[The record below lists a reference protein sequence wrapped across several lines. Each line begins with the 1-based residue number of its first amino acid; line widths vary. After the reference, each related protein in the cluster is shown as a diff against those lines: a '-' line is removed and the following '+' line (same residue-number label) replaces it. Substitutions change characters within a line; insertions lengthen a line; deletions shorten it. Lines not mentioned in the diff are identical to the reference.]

1 MQVLFHKVD
10 DRRYL
15 IGLRRNGAHDVG
27 PDVPLRIG
35 PGGGPV
41 PHDLVHFAI
50 EEVLD
55 IRLGIFGQLAAG
67 GDCDGFFFPAPEDRK
82 KLADARRNKRISEA
96 GRPDAVRSELI
107 AALVDHSGIVRERPD
122 LLDPDQ
128 HRRVSTRVAELID
141 RWRETAHGEEL
152 VLEWP
157 SRKVRL

>member
-1 MQVLFHKVD
+1 MQVIFRKVD

-15 IGLRRNGAHDVG
+15 IGLRRNGPHDVG
-27 PDVPLRIG
+27 PDVPPRIG

-67 GDCDGFFFPAPEDRK
+67 GDCDGFFFPAPADRK
-82 KLADARRNKRISEA
+82 KLADARRNKRVSAA
-96 GRPDAVRSELI
+96 GREDAVRSELV
-107 AALVDHSGIVRERPD
+107 AALVGHDGVVRSRPD
-122 LLDPDQ
+122 LLSAEQ
-128 HRRVSTRVAELID
+128 HARVSARITELMA
-141 RWRETAHGEEL
+141 RWQQTGHGEEL
-152 VLEWP
+152 VLDWP

>member
-1 MQVLFHKVD
+1 MHVIFRKVD
-10 DRRYL
+10 EKRYL
-15 IGLRRNGAHDVG
+15 IGLRRDDPHDTG
-27 PDVPLRIG
+27 PDVPPRIG

-50 EEVLD
+50 EEVLG

-96 GRPDAVRSELI
+96 GRSDAVRSELI
-107 AALVDHSGIVRERPD
+107 AALVGHDGTVRHKPE
-122 LLDPDQ
+122 LLSDDE
-128 HRRVSTRVAELID
+128 HRRVSSRIADLIGH
-141 RWRETAHGEEL
+141 WEQTGHGEDL
-152 VLEWP
+152 VLHWP

>member
-1 MQVLFHKVD
+1 MQVIFRKID
-10 DRRYL
+10 NRRYH

-50 EEVLD
+50 EEALG

-82 KLADARRNKRISEA
+82 KLADARRNKRVSEA
-96 GRPDAVRSELI
+96 GRPDAVRSELV
-107 AALVDHSGIVRERPD
+107 AALVSHDGTVSPRAD
-122 LLDPDQ
+122 LLTPAQ
-128 HRRVSTRVAELID
+128 HDRVQQRVTQLMQAWSAI
-141 RWRETAHGEEL
+141 AHGDDL
-152 VLEWP
+152 VLDWP
-157 SRKVRL
+157 STKVRL

>member
-1 MQVLFHKVD
+1 MQVIFHKVD
-10 DRRYL
+10 GRRYL

-67 GDCDGFFFPAPEDRK
+67 GDCDGFFFPAPEDRR
-82 KLADARRNKRISEA
+82 KLADARRNKRVSDA
-96 GRPDAVRSELI
+96 GRADAVRSELI
-107 AALVDHSGIVRERPD
+107 AALVDHEGNVRESPD
-122 LLDPDQ
+122 LLSTAQ
-128 HRRVSTRVAELID
+128 HEGVGRRVGELMAAWAAVGD
-141 RWRETAHGEEL
+141 GEEL
-152 VLEWP
+152 VLDWP